1 MAGRIKKAA
10 LIYLS
15 QGGGSYYLTDELSY
29 DIQRRPALGLQYLSA
44 VLEAKNVR
52 TNIFDQTVERFD
64 LDKLI
69 EGLKGYDLA
78 GFYCSDAQEAKVKA
92 YSKKIKETLGIPLLV
107 GGPSTLTNTD
117 FLDYGCDIVVHGEAE
132 KTIEQLLEYYSGK
145 IPLQEVRGI
154 TYKFNGKAISNKA
167 QELIEDLDVLPFP
180 DRCKVDVRSYYDFF
194 LFGMRKPYAA
204 MMTSRGCVYSCHFCV
219 SHKIWGHR
227 YRRRSVD
234 NVIAE
239 IDELAG
245 KFKVRYISFH
255 DDVFVTSYAWIEEFC
270 SKLIKKPYKIKWI
283 AVLHPFSIP
292 RDRERILKL
301 MKQAGCDA
309 LSFGLQSAHP
319 EVLKGINR
327 HPQEAQSL
335 KEVLY
340 LTNKLGIQTIVFYI
354 FGLPGDTEETIQV
367 TTDYSLNCGSTF
379 ANYFVLSI
387 LRGSEL
393 EKIYHNDLV
402 CSLPQERISRLAT
415 GASRRFYAN
424 PRNLIRIS
432 YFLSKNPGWLV
443 RVGVK
448 LPSVLARIGF
458 LNTKH
463 N

>member
-1 MAGRIKKAA
+1 MARQIKKAA

-69 EGLKGYDLA
+69 DRLKGFDLA
-78 GFYCSDAQEAKVKA
+78 GFYCSDAQEAKVKV
-92 YSKKIKETLGIPLLV
+92 YSKKVKEALGIPVLV

-117 FLDYGCDIVVHGEAE
+117 FLDYGCDVVVHGEAE
-132 KTIEQLLEYYSGK
+132 RTIEQLLEYYLGN
-145 IPLQEVRGI
+145 IPLQDVRGI
-154 TYKFNGKAISNKA
+154 TYKFNGNVVSNKA
-167 QELIEDLDVLPFP
+167 QDFIENLDALPFP
-180 DRCKVDVRSYYDFF
+180 DRSKVDIRSYYDFF
-194 LFGMRKPYAA
+194 LFGMKKPYAA
-204 MMTSRGCVYSCHFCV
+204 MMTSRGCAYSCHFCV
-219 SHKIWGHR
+219 SHKIWGHK

-245 KFKVRYISFH
+245 KYKVKYISFH
-255 DDVFVTSYAWIEEFC
+255 DDVFITSYAWIEEFC
-270 SKLIKKPYKIKWI
+270 RKLIKKPYKIKWI

-292 RDRERILKL
+292 RDQERILKL

-327 HPQEAQSL
+327 HPQEAESL
-335 KEVLY
+335 KQVLR
-340 LTNKLGIQTIVFYI
+340 LTNKFGIQTIVFYI
-354 FGLPGDTEETIQV
+354 FGLPGDTEETIKV
-367 TTDYSLNCGSTF
+367 TADYSLNCGSTF

-393 EKIYHNDLV
+393 EKIYLNKQV
-402 CSLPQERISRLAT
+402 CSLPQERISELA
-415 GASRRFYAN
+415 GSASRRFYAH
-424 PRNLIRIS
+424 PKNLIRIS
-432 YFLSKNPGWLV
+432 YFLSRNPAWLF
-443 RVGVK
+443 RAGLK

-458 LNTKH
+458 LNSKH